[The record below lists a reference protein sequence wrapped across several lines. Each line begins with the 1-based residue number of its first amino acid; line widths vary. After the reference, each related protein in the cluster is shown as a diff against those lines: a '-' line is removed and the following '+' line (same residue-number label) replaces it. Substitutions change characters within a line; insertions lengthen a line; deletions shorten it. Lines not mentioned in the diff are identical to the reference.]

1 MPSRLILVLLLAFIV
16 DSLPIGNR
24 QQRSATRSANDP
36 AIVTMP
42 ESIWNMMIENDET
55 KSVGLY
61 AVYGNATYLT
71 NEDLYKPEVCS

>member
-1 MPSRLILVLLLAFIV
+1 MPSRLLLVLMLAFIV
-16 DSLPIGNR
+16 DSLPVGNR
-24 QQRSATRSANDP
+24 QQRSANDP

-71 NEDLYKPEVCS
+71 NEDLYKPEV